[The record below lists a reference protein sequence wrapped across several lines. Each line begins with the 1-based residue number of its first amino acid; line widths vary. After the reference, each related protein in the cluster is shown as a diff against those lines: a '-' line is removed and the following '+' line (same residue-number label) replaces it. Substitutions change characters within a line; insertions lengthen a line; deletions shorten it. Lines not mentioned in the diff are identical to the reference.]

1 MINIKMKKW
10 ITLGII
16 GLFFALVF
24 LIGFVNAQKLEIRAK
39 QISPDGFNFTIIL
52 YDNENNKINGEIGYK
67 IQDYYTDNVGE
78 GNVNSGEEIS
88 FELPKNPAQGP
99 WKISASYDGAE
110 ISELFNVGD
119 VKRADIRLEGDNL
132 IVENTGNVAY
142 DKKILITIGNEDQTA
157 QIYLDVRQTKKIR
170 LTAPEGKYTI
180 QVDDGSNKN
189 LVFPDVSLT
198 GNVVGLESASLGS
211 FWVKYPLIV
220 LFLGTLMLII
230 VIIVTLKIH
239 ERLINKKVDNKK

>member
-1 MINIKMKKW
+1 MKKR
-10 ITLGII
+10 GAFII
-16 GLFFALVF
+16 GILFIIF
-24 LIGFVNAQKLEIRAK
+24 LIGFAYAEKLEIRLK
-39 QISPDGFNFTIIL
+39 QISPDRFNFTIIL
-52 YDNENNKINGEIGYK
+52 YDNDNNKIDGEIGYK

-78 GNVNSGEEIS
+78 GKVNSGEEIS

-170 LTAPEGKYTI
+170 LTAPDGQYNVKI
-180 QVDDGSNKN
+180 DDGEK
-189 LVFPDVSLT
+189 LVSQSDVSLT
-198 GNVVGLESASLGS
+198 GNVVGLESVIDGG
-211 FWVKYPLIV
+211 FWSRYPLV
-220 LFLGTLMLII
+220 ALFLLSLFLVFVI
-230 VIIVTLKIH
+230 VSVLKIRN
-239 ERLINKKVDNKK
+239 RLTNKKVNNKKIKKR